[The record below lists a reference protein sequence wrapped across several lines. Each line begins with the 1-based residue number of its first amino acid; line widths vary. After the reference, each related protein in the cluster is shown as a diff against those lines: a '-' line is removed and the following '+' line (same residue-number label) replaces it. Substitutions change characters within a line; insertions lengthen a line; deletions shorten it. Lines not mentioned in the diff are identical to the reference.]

1 MAKRKKAAV
10 KKRAAKKARGTGGRK
25 RDVED
30 RLGVAEEMAAIT
42 EAKNAEPKAPLIAKT
57 ELTPAQKALAELE
70 KVLAEVRDYGLGS
83 DRKTAHIRKAIA
95 EKVRQFVSM
104 AQRKPGMVEQAV
116 EKLKAEH
123 AASQQKAYI
132 DYRSI
137 RTALQMI
144 EGRPITSARDHAL
157 ARECG
162 FVSTVVCAKGHLT
175 GGALDIVPSVPRVPL
190 TPRELKKRKKER
202 QGLLKKKLARK
213 KETAKIL
220 KKRQEG

>member
-1 MAKRKKAAV
+1 MAKRKKAAP
-10 KKRAAKKARGTGGRK
+10 KKRAVKKARRTGGRK

-30 RLGVAEEMAAIT
+30 RVSVAEEMAAIT
-42 EAKNAEPKAPLIAKT
+42 QAENAEPKAPRIGKT
-57 ELTPAQKALAELE
+57 ELTPAQKLRDNLE
-70 KVLAEVRDYGLGS
+70 KVYEEVRDYGLGS
-83 DRKTAHIRKAIA
+83 DQKTTDIREAIS

-104 AQRKPGMVEQAV
+104 AQRKPGMLEQAV
-116 EKLKAEH
+116 DKLKAEC

-137 RTALQMI
+137 RMALQMI

-162 FVSTVVCAKGHLT
+162 FVSTVVCAKGNLT
-175 GGALDIVPSVPRVPL
+175 GGVLDIVPSVPRIPL

-202 QGLLKKKLARK
+202 QGLLKKKHVRR
-213 KETAKIL
+213 KETAKAL
-220 KKRQEG
+220 KKKQGT